1 MSAANIGECKNSRWV
16 VCAGLMG
23 ALLFGT
29 PVAKAEESA
38 GSRLDREVL
47 ARQDNVA
54 RSRSFLE
61 VGRRYFEARQHV
73 KARGAL
79 QRAVQLDPKNKEA
92 EALLEQVN
100 DVLGVRMPAVRT
112 SLERLKQERL
122 ILIQEKLVE
131 LENLLSGA
139 ESALKDAA
147 AEGDTA
153 VGIERLLAEQV
164 RLCNRA
170 QQLAERARE
179 IMKWM
184 PDDVDIDVH
193 EKRAM
198 QYIVRARKI
207 GAAKLA
213 QLRQEKKL
221 LSLERVEQQKLEG
234 RKQEERVVEKL
245 LDQVQMLFDS
255 EEFVQAEK
263 LADQVLS
270 LSPSNLRA
278 SELWASARDIQ
289 HRKREAELR
298 TLRKEEKIGLD
309 ERLREAGI
317 PYSSR
322 LVYAEDWEHIS
333 KRASVESAAAGEP
346 EWKRTIA
353 RKLDRKVT
361 FEFVDT
367 PLSEALQFLQ
377 TLTDTTIVLDPRASE
392 ESGGDN
398 TPITLNV
405 TGMPLRTA
413 LKWILRLADL
423 DFALK
428 NEAVFISTPQNLAG
442 EVELKIYDVRD
453 LTYQITSFPG
463 PELVLTATGGGDSG
477 DAGGAISLED
487 EPEVMVEA
495 SSLAELIMSRVA
507 PSKWDASLGTSIEER
522 NGKLVVMQEPGVHRL
537 IGQLLRAFRESQ
549 TLQVAV
555 QARFIEVRDGFLED
569 IGIEF
574 ADIPQAGAGGGSTWQ
589 DVWGPTA
596 PPGTPAADITTTLNG
611 NHPFNVA
618 GASDTAGLLYHS
630 QTTDPLGEYDY
641 WLRSTAYTNRVYP
654 FGSTLADDSPVGG
667 AAGQGSGAV
676 FQFRFIGNVYAQA
689 ILHAVKK
696 EEKGDLLLAPKIT
709 MYNNQRAYLMSAVQ
723 RAYIS
728 DYDISGAVYDPVI
741 STIMVGT
748 VLDVRPT
755 VSHDRR
761 YITMNMQP
769 GTADHLQWTI
779 RFIETPGGGGAIV
792 VDDTVLPSASLS
804 FPIYL
809 PTIRFR
815 SVRTTVTVPDGGTL
829 MVSGLM
835 TDVKFD
841 AESGIPFFSDLP
853 VVGRLFGTNSK
864 QREKVNLLI
873 LCTANLIL
881 FDEEEAEQL

>member
-1 MSAANIGECKNSRWV
+1 MLAANMGEGKNSRWV
-16 VCAGLMG
+16 VCAGLLG
-23 ALLFGT
+23 ALLFCT
-29 PVAKAEESA
+29 PVAKAEETA

-73 KARGAL
+73 KARGLL
-79 QRAVQLDPKNKEA
+79 QQAVRLDPNNKEA
-92 EALLEQVN
+92 VALLEKVN
-100 DVLGVRMPAVRT
+100 DVLGVRMPTVRT
-112 SLERLKQERL
+112 SLEQLKQERL

-139 ESALKDAA
+139 ESALKEAA
-147 AEGDTA
+147 TEGDTT
-153 VGIERLLAEQV
+153 VDIERLLAEQV
-164 RLCNRA
+164 RLSNRA

-184 PDDVDIDVH
+184 PADVDVAVH

-198 QYIVRARKI
+198 QYIARARKI
-207 GAAKLA
+207 GASRLA

-221 LSLERVEQQKLEG
+221 TSLERVEQQKLEG
-234 RKQEERVVEKL
+234 RKQEERVIEKL
-245 LDQVQMLFDS
+245 LDQVQLLFDS

-263 LADQVLS
+263 LADQVLT

-317 PYSSR
+317 PYSSH
-322 LVYAEDWEHIS
+322 LVYAEDWDDIS
-333 KRASVESAAAGEP
+333 KRASVESTSAGEP
-346 EWKRTIA
+346 EWKRQIA

-405 TGMPLRTA
+405 TNMPLRTA

-428 NEAVFISTPQNLAG
+428 GEAVFISTPQNLAG

-453 LTYQITSFPG
+453 LTYQITNFPG
-463 PELVLTATGGGDSG
+463 PELILTASSGDSG
-477 DAGGAISLED
+477 DLGGAISLEE

-507 PSKWDASLGTSIEER
+507 PSKWDAALGTSIEER
-522 NGKLVVMQEPGVHRL
+522 NGKLVVMQEPDVHRL
-537 IGQLLRAFRESQ
+537 IAQLLRAFRESQ
-549 TLQVAV
+549 TLQVSV
-555 QARFIEVRDGFLED
+555 QARFIEVRDSFLED

-574 ADIPQAGAGGGSTWQ
+574 ADIPRSGAGGDTWA
-589 DVWGPTA
+589 DVWTA
-596 PPGTPAADITTTLNG
+596 DPGAPADITTALNN
-611 NHPFNVA
+611 NHPFGGT
-618 GASDTAGLLYHS
+618 GADQPGMLYYN
-630 QTTDPLGEYDY
+630 QTTDPVGEYDY
-641 WLRSTAYTNRVYP
+641 WLRSTAYTNRVFP
-654 FGSTLADDSPVGG
+654 FGSRLPQDTPAGG
-667 AAGQGSGAV
+667 LVGQGSGAV

-709 MYNNQRAYLMSAVQ
+709 MYNNQRAFVMSAVQ
-723 RAYIS
+723 RAYVS
-728 DYDISGAVYDPVI
+728 DYDVSGAVYDPVI

-769 GTADHLQWTI
+769 GTADHLEFDI
-779 RFIETPGGGGAIV
+779 RW
-792 VDDTVLPSASLS
+792 LS
-804 FPIYL
+804 SGPIPELADNTLEFPIYL
-809 PTIRFR
+809 PNIRFR

-873 LCTANLIL
+873 LCTANLLL
-881 FDEEEAEQL
+881 FEEEEAEQL